1 MPSAKV
7 IAKKQEAVNDVSQ
20 KLQQSV
26 CSIVADYR
34 GLSVAQMTDLRKQL
48 RESNVELQVIKNTLV
63 RRAVAD
69 TTLQPLEEYLAGPSA
84 IAFSNDIVAPAKI
97 LSTYAKRNDKLKLK
111 GGVVEGRIINE
122 SQIKALADLPSREGL
137 LSMLLSVLQAPM
149 RNFALAVKAVSEQKA
164 ENSAD

>member
-84 IAFSNDIVAPAKI
+84 IAFSNDIVEI
-97 LSTYAKRNDKLKLK
+97 
-111 GGVVEGRIINE
+111 GR
-122 SQIKALADLPSREGL
+122 AH
-137 LSMLLSVLQAPM
+137 V
-149 RNFALAVKAVSEQKA
+149 
-164 ENSAD
+164 